1 MRRTTPPAR
10 RLAVSVLV
18 IGAFIAAAP
27 PSLRATTPE
36 LRLTDSY
43 DQQIAQLQQQYDS
56 LGTQLQ
62 GLQGQESAADAQAAA
77 VQGQIASTEAQV
89 AQAQAQIDQLN
100 LALAQTAEAIQT
112 DTTRLAGEKTQLTQL
127 TVLIYTEGGTGVV
140 AGLVDS
146 HSIADFM
153 EKLDSATEV
162 GQQFQKV
169 ITEVRA
175 DQQRLN
181 ALQQTQTTEL
191 AHATQAAEQLQALQV
206 ELQAQETE
214 LRQQVASLGGQ
225 AAALVGQRQS
235 LLSQIATVKAQQ
247 EAAAA
252 AAAAAAARAAAAA
265 AAAARGSGGGGL
277 CGGVL
282 CPFAFGLIADSFP
295 WGQCTWYVAS
305 LRSVTWWGNADEW
318 FGNARSQG
326 YSTGSTPKVG
336 SIVVWGPGNGY
347 SWFGHVA
354 YVVAVDG
361 PSDFWVDEANYSEI
375 PGQLDSREVTTLGD
389 VEGFIY

>member
-1 MRRTTPPAR
+1 LRRTTRPAG
-10 RLAVSVLV
+10 RLVISILV
-18 IGAFIAAAP
+18 IGAFVAAAP
-27 PSLRATTPE
+27 PSSRATTPG

-56 LGTQLQ
+56 LGTQLR
-62 GLQGQESAADAQAAA
+62 GLQGQEAAADTQAAA

-112 DTTRLAGEKTQLTQL
+112 DTAHLAGEKTQLTQL
-127 TVLIYTEGGTGVV
+127 TVLIYTEGGNGVV

-146 HSIADFM
+146 QSIADFM
-153 EKLDSATEV
+153 DKLDSATEV

-169 ITEVRA
+169 ITEVQA
-175 DQQRLN
+175 DEQRLN
-181 ALQQTQTTEL
+181 VLEQTQTTEL
-191 AHATQAAEQLQALQV
+191 AHATQAAEQLQALEV

-214 LRQQVASLGGQ
+214 LKQQVAGLGGQ
-225 AAALVGQRQS
+225 AAALVGQRQT

-247 EAAAA
+247 EAAEA

-265 AAAARGSGGGGL
+265 AARGSGGGGL
-277 CGGVL
+277 CHGVL
-282 CPFAFGLIADSFP
+282 CPFAFGSIADSFP

-318 FGNARSQG
+318 LGAARSQG
-326 YSTGSTPKVG
+326 YTTGSTPKVG
-336 SIVVWGPGNGY
+336 SIVVWGSGNGY

-354 YVVAVDG
+354 FVVAVGG
-361 PSDFWVDEANYSEI
+361 PSDFWVDEANYNEI
-375 PGQLDSREVTTLGD
+375 PGQLDSREVTTLSD